1 MASQPKKTNTRFSTS
16 KKKTTAKRTPTKK
29 APVKKRA
36 AGKKTRNSNFKK
48 HILIVLGVFLMIS
61 LVAFGYFMGQNDM
74 KNAQTPI
81 AQTYKTHDI
90 ESKKKLLDDLSKIK
104 TEKPQEK
111 KEISVPKV
119 PSISKVP
126 KVEKK
131 VKEEKKKPQVVKKQ
145 KKIRLAPLGGKPK
158 LVIIIDDVSSSRQMK
173 RIKALD
179 IKVTPSIFPPSEL
192 SMKSHTLAKGLKHYM
207 IHLPMESG
215 SKQFNKQ
222 YKTLKTTFTKVQM
235 EARAKELR
243 KLFPTARY
251 INNHTGSVYTNDYKA
266 MQTLYAALRKEGF
279 VFVDSR
285 TIGTTKVPKIAN
297 KFGDAYVGR
306 DIFIDNEHTIPYIHT
321 QLRKAVKMAK
331 KNGYAIAIG
340 HPHQMTM
347 KALASAGNIFKEV
360 ELLYLD
366 EIYKK

>member
-1 MASQPKKTNTRFSTS
+1 MAPQPKKTNTRSTAS
-16 KKKTTAKRTPTKK
+16 KKKTPTKKTPTKK
-29 APVKKRA
+29 RVVR
-36 AGKKTRNSNFKK
+36 KKTKSSNFKK

-61 LVAFGYFMGQNDM
+61 LVAFGYFLGQNDM
-74 KNAQTPI
+74 KKNQTPI
-81 AQTYKTHDI
+81 AQTYKTDVT
-90 ESKKKLLDDLSKIK
+90 ENNKELLDELSKIQ
-104 TEKPQEK
+104 TQKPKEK
-111 KEISVPKV
+111 KETSLPKLPPVPK
-119 PSISKVP
+119 IP
-126 KVEKK
+126 KVETKKK
-131 VKEEKKKPQVVKKQ
+131 VEKKKPQSVKKQ
-145 KKIRLAPLGGKPK
+145 KNISLVPLSGKPK

-192 SMKSHTLAKGLKHYM
+192 SMKSHTLARGLKHYM

-222 YKTLKTTFTKVQM
+222 YKTLKTTFTKAQM
-235 EARAKELR
+235 KARAKELR

-251 INNHTGSVYTNDYKA
+251 INNHTGSVYTDHYKA
-266 MQTLYAALRKEGF
+266 MQTLYSALRDEGF

-285 TIGTTKVPKIAN
+285 TIGSTKVPKIAD

-306 DIFIDNEHTIPYIHT
+306 DIFIDNEHTVPYIHA

-340 HPHQMTM
+340 HPHKKTM